1 MATRYSGELVIR
13 AVYNDGSFRE
23 LPHYKVSVSHP
34 ASGGTGS
41 KRREVWKS
49 KIAPTPYQERVA
61 FDSPRAYTSI
71 AKSALSFAADDG
83 FPVEE
88 YAAIT
93 SSGNGWYV
101 GTTPATAWEKGSG
114 GWTR

>member
-13 AVYNDGSFRE
+13 VTYNDGSSRE

-41 KRREVWKS
+41 RRGEVWKS
-49 KIAPTPYQERVA
+49 KIALTPYQEKGVA
-61 FDSPRAYTSI
+61 LDSSRAYTSV

-88 YAAIT
+88 YAALT
-93 SSGNGWYV
+93 PSGSGWHV
-101 GTTPATAWEKGSG
+101 GTSPATAWP
-114 GWTR
+114 RPR